1 MQKTV
6 VKYID
11 DVSKKET
18 PKVETIEFAFE
29 GKTYEIDLNPLN
41 AANFRRSIDKYVKNG
56 RKVSGR
62 RTSPF
67 DGRRVTH
74 EKGYVQ
80 EVRQWAKDN
89 GIEVAERGRVPLS
102 VYDRF
107 EAANAK
113 LIKG

>member
-6 VKYID
+6 VTYID

-56 RKVSGR
+56 RKVSSPGR
-62 RTSPF
+62 RKQV
-67 DGRRVTH
+67 DGRTITH
-74 EKGYVQ
+74 PKDYIQ
-80 EVRQWAKDN
+80 TVRQWAKDN
-89 GIEVAERGRVPLS
+89 GIEVAERGRVPLAI
-102 VYDRF
+102 YKQYED
-107 EAANAK
+107 AT
-113 LIKG
+113 KGA